1 MLPSYLKLYKQNRL
15 NSIKKNLITALENCR
30 LCPRN
35 CGVNRLNDEC
45 GFCGTGRY
53 AIISSGGPHFGEEPP
68 LVGRGG
74 SGTIFI
80 SRCNLGCIYCQNYTI
95 SHLGQGEKVKPE
107 VLAKMM
113 LYLQKV
119 GCENINFVTPT
130 HVIAQIVE
138 ALPLA
143 IEGGLKLPLVYNSG
157 GYDKV
162 ETLKEIEGVFDI
174 YMPDA
179 KYAEGSQAKKYSAA
193 EDYWDI
199 CREAISQMHKDV
211 GDLVI
216 DENGIALRGLLIRHL
231 ILPNNIAGSFEVLDF
246 IAKSISRNSYVNIM
260 DQYRP
265 CFKAR
270 DYPEI
275 NRPITPDEYKKVI
288 DYALRLGL
296 HRGF

>member
-1 MLPSYLKLYKQNRL
+1 
-15 NSIKKNLITALENCR
+15 
-30 LCPRN
+30 
-35 CGVNRLNDEC
+35 
-45 GFCGTGRY
+45 
-53 AIISSGGPHFGEEPP
+53 
-68 LVGRGG
+68 
-74 SGTIFI
+74 
-80 SRCNLGCIYCQNYTI
+80 
-95 SHLGQGEKVKPE
+95 
-107 VLAKMM
+107 MM